1 MLSYIPL
8 TESPCFIFLH
18 HIFEVVSCFVCID
31 ARASSLLY
39 HILLCA
45 HLGCTWWSWHL
56 TLCMQGPGR
65 FEDAVV
71 VCIRDNPEPVVFKVA
86 CDGFRPELELDKKV
100 LHFDKVLL
108 HRSGRL
114 TLCSFLSVPSHLKAS
129 FWEGGAIAA
138 PPPSFLYW
146 VRYLLHSWVN
156 WDKNAVSHW
165 LKWLNWPNLGPNP
178 LIWHLFPS

>member
-1 MLSYIPL
+1 
-8 TESPCFIFLH
+8 
-18 HIFEVVSCFVCID
+18 
-31 ARASSLLY
+31 
-39 HILLCA
+39 
-45 HLGCTWWSWHL
+45 
-56 TLCMQGPGR
+56 MQGPGR

-138 PPPSFLYW
+138 PPP
-146 VRYLLHSWVN
+146 HSYTESGICSI
-156 WDKNAVSHW
+156 AGSTGTRMQCHT
-165 LKWLNWPNLGPNP
+165 G
-178 LIWHLFPS
+178 